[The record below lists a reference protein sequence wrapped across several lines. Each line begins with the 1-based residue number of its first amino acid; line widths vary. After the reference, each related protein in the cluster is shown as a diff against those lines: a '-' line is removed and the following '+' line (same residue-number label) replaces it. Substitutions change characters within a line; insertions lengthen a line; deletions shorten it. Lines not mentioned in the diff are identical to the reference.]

1 MIVCVCEAVS
11 DREVRATRDAGAQ
24 SLEAI
29 AEATGAGAGCGCCH
43 GTIAKILAEGTKGS
57 PCKAVPCTGCPK
69 LAANEAIPARIAAER
84 VKTP

>member
-11 DREVRATRDAGAQ
+11 DREVRATRDEGAR
-24 SLEAI
+24 SVEAI

-43 GTIAKILAEGTKGS
+43 GTIAKILAETARPS
-57 PCKAVPCTGCPK
+57 PCKSVPCAGCPK
-69 LAANEAIPARIAAER
+69 LAANEAIPARVAAEC